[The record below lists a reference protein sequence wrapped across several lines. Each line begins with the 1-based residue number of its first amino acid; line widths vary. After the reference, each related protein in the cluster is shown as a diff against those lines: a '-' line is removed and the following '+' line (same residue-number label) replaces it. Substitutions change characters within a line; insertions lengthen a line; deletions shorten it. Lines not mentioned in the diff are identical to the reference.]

1 MRSFAMG
8 LKRAGWRRGF
18 AGIVGAGACG
28 LAGAQTVAT
37 GDARTVTEPV
47 IPASCTVLQAQQAIS
62 NGEPTSETTFD
73 TTTIQSALTNC
84 GSGKAVELTAS
95 GGNNAFLI
103 GPITIPAGVT
113 LLVDGGVTV
122 FGSRNPADYQVG
134 TAGSG
139 GIEACGTVGTA
150 GNGCKALI
158 TASSAN
164 AGIMGY
170 GIIDG
175 RGQDKLLVNGA
186 AATYSWWDQAGTAQN
201 TSGGAQNNP
210 ILLSAN
216 AANLILYKITFR
228 NSPMFHVK
236 WSGNSSN
243 KTGFTAWGVKVITPF
258 SARNTDGIDPSGENI
273 SILNSSIS
281 DGDDMIAV
289 SASSAA
295 SNITIA
301 NDNTYSGH
309 GISVGSYTQGGLT
322 NMLVQNIME
331 MGTATDRNGGGL
343 RIKTAQDRG
352 GVVQNV
358 TYQNICMAN
367 EVSTIYLSPY
377 YNSNSGTDYPTFSNI
392 LYRNIHVATE
402 GSVTLQ
408 GYANTGAT
416 VIHPATIFFDNLI
429 FDTLVQND
437 LSPTPAYLTIA
448 LGPGPVTSL
457 LQSLTGT
464 GVTYTSS
471 TISNTYVTPYACN
484 TDNFQYLVGELYGT
498 TGTAT
503 NLHTAY
509 LSAPATI
516 TLNAMLQPAMSQV
529 SYTSNSSGGTYTGK
543 PAPTAQV
550 KFYDGQNQVGTGT
563 LGGNGTIASLTLT
576 GLALGP
582 HTFTAVY
589 PGDST
594 YAVPLT
600 MGTVTVEVDQQT
612 TTTTE
617 TVGPATS
624 TYGASTMLS
633 ATVTSATSGTP
644 TGSVNFMDDYTGLTY
659 PATLIGGSASTSVQ
673 LAAGM
678 HKFLAFYPGDSNYAS
693 SLSNSPKAVIVSPA
707 VLTVTPSNASR
718 TFAAVNP
725 TLSYSITGFVNGD
738 SASVVSGAPTL
749 TTAATRISPV
759 GTYQIVAGPGSLA
772 AANYSFT
779 FAPGTLMVTGGA
791 TQAIVFPPLYNFSHG
806 TSVYLLAT
814 ASSGQNIAYSVIGP
828 ATVSASTLTITGTG
842 TVTVTASQAGNAN
855 YAAATPV
862 TQSFTAQ

>member
-1 MRSFAMG
+1 
-8 LKRAGWRRGF
+8 
-18 AGIVGAGACG
+18 
-28 LAGAQTVAT
+28 VAT

-47 IPASCTVLQAQQAIS
+47 IPASCTVLQAQQAIA

-73 TTTIQSALTNC
+73 TTTIQSALTSC
-84 GSGKAVELTAS
+84 ASGKAVELTTNGS
-95 GGNNAFLI
+95 NNAFLI
-103 GPITIPAGVT
+103 APLTIPAGVT

-170 GIIDG
+170 GVIDG
-175 RGQDKLLVNGA
+175 RGQDKLLVNGT
-186 AATYSWWDQAGTAQN
+186 AATYSWWDLAGQAQN

-210 ILLSAN
+210 ILVSAN

-236 WSGNSSN
+236 WSGNSTN

-258 SARNTDGIDPSGENI
+258 SARNSDGIDPSGENI

-309 GISVGSYTQGGLT
+309 GISIGSYTQGGLT

-331 MGTATDRNGGGL
+331 MGTASDRNGGGL

-352 GVVQNV
+352 GLVNTV

-367 EVSTIYLSPY
+367 EASTIYLSPY
-377 YNSNSGTDYPTFSNI
+377 YNTNSGTAYPTFSNI
-392 LYRNIHVATE
+392 LYRNIQVATE

-408 GYANTGAT
+408 GYANSGAT
-416 VIHPATIFFDNLI
+416 VIHPAQIYLDNVI
-429 FDTLVQND
+429 FDSLKQSD
-437 LSPTPAYLTIA
+437 FSPTPTYLTIG
-448 LGPGPVTSL
+448 LGPGPVSSL
-457 LQSLTGT
+457 LTSQTGT
-464 GVTYTSS
+464 GVTYTGG
-471 TISNTYVTPYACN
+471 VTNPGEAPYACS
-484 TDNFQYLVGELYGT
+484 TSNFQYLVGELYGT
-498 TGTAT
+498 TSTAT
-503 NLHTAY
+503 NLHTAS

-529 SYTSNSSGGTYTGK
+529 TYASISGGGTYTGM
-543 PAPTAQV
+543 PAPTAQI
-550 KFYDGQNQVGTGT
+550 KFYDGANQVGMGT
-563 LGGNGTIASLTLT
+563 LGGNGTIASVTLT
-576 GLALGP
+576 GVASGP
-582 HTFTAVY
+582 HTYTAVY

-594 YAVPLT
+594 YTVPLT
-600 MGTVTVEVDQQT
+600 MGTVTVMVAGQGT
-612 TTTTE
+612 TTSLSAT
-617 TVGPATS
+617 PANS

-633 ATVTSATSGTP
+633 ATVTPATSGTP
-644 TGSVNFMDDYTGLTY
+644 TGSV
-659 PATLIGGSASTSVQ
+659 TLYDNSSTSYGPYTLTNGSTGPISLV
-673 LAAGM
+673 LAAGG
-678 HKFLAFYPGDSNYAS
+678 HSLTAVYSGDPDYVAS
-693 SLSNSPKAVIVSPA
+693 STATAQTVNVAQA
-707 VLTVTPSNASR
+707 VLTVTPNNASR
-718 TFAAVNP
+718 VFGTVNP
-725 TLSYSITGFVNGD
+725 ALGYSITGYVNND
-738 SASVVSGAPTL
+738 SPSVVTGAPTL
-749 TTAATRISPV
+749 TTAATRISPA
-759 GTYQIVAGPGSLA
+759 GGYQIVAGPGTLA
-772 AANYSFT
+772 ATNYSFT
-779 FAPGTLMVTGGA
+779 FAPGTLTVMGGA
-791 TQAIVFPPLYNFSHG
+791 PQTIVFPALYNFTHG
-806 TSVYLLAT
+806 TTVSLLAT
-814 ASSGQNIAYSVIGP
+814 ASSGQNIIYMAMGP
-828 ATVSASTLTITGTG
+828 ATVSGSLLTITGTG
-842 TVTVTASQAGNAN
+842 SVTVTASQAGNAN

-862 TQSFTAQ
+862 SQSFTAQ